1 MGVFRV
7 GFSIYLLRCSWFSLY
22 SQLWLGEIRESDVG
36 VCTYVVSFGV
46 EMELMTYDVAYSDI
60 PRLIESVQDHAS
72 NMGLVLQP
80 VIVMI

>member
-46 EMELMTYDVAYSDI
+46 EMELMTYDVAYSG
-60 PRLIESVQDHAS
+60 LIESVLDHAS